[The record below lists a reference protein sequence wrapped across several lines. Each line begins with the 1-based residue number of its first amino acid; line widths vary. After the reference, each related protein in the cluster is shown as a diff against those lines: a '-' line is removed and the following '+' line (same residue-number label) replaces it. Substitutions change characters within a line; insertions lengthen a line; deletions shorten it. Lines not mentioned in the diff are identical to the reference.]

1 MGRKHTHTAV
11 VYSLHIV
18 YMLTYHSNDVCRH
31 DGMPL
36 HAIAFGSQ
44 KRVFCTDL
52 FRIENAKQVLAAAAM
67 HTATTAAVS
76 S

>member
-1 MGRKHTHTAV
+1 
-11 VYSLHIV
+11 
-18 YMLTYHSNDVCRH
+18 
-31 DGMPL
+31 MPL
-36 HAIAFGSQ
+36 NAIAFGSQ

-52 FRIENAKQVLAAAAM
+52 FRVENAKQVVDAAAM

>member
-1 MGRKHTHTAV
+1 
-11 VYSLHIV
+11 
-18 YMLTYHSNDVCRH
+18 
-31 DGMPL
+31 MPL
-36 HAIAFGSQ
+36 HIIAFGSQ
-44 KRVFCTDL
+44 KRVFCTEL

>member
-1 MGRKHTHTAV
+1 
-11 VYSLHIV
+11 
-18 YMLTYHSNDVCRH
+18 
-31 DGMPL
+31 MPL

-52 FRIENAKQVLAAAAM
+52 FRVENAKQEVDAAAM

>member
-1 MGRKHTHTAV
+1 
-11 VYSLHIV
+11 
-18 YMLTYHSNDVCRH
+18 
-31 DGMPL
+31 MPL
-36 HAIAFGSQ
+36 YIIAFGSQ
-44 KRVFCTDL
+44 KLVFCTDL

>member
-1 MGRKHTHTAV
+1 
-11 VYSLHIV
+11 
-18 YMLTYHSNDVCRH
+18 
-31 DGMPL
+31 MPL
-36 HAIAFGSQ
+36 HIIAFGSQ

>member
-1 MGRKHTHTAV
+1 
-11 VYSLHIV
+11 
-18 YMLTYHSNDVCRH
+18 
-31 DGMPL
+31 MPL
-36 HAIAFGSQ
+36 HALAFGSQ

-52 FRIENAKQVLAAAAM
+52 FRIENAKQVLAAAVM

>member
-1 MGRKHTHTAV
+1 
-11 VYSLHIV
+11 
-18 YMLTYHSNDVCRH
+18 
-31 DGMPL
+31 MPL

-44 KRVFCTDL
+44 KRGFCTGL

-67 HTATTAAVS
+67 NKATTAAVS

>member
-1 MGRKHTHTAV
+1 
-11 VYSLHIV
+11 
-18 YMLTYHSNDVCRH
+18 
-31 DGMPL
+31 MPL

>member
-11 VYSLHIV
+11 VYSLYIV
-18 YMLTYHSNDVCRH
+18 YRCSNDVCRH

-36 HAIAFGSQ
+36 HIIAFGSQ

-52 FRIENAKQVLAAAAM
+52 FRIENAKQVLAAAAPM
-67 HTATTAAVS
+67 HTATTTAAVS

>member
-1 MGRKHTHTAV
+1 
-11 VYSLHIV
+11 
-18 YMLTYHSNDVCRH
+18 
-31 DGMPL
+31 MPL

-52 FRIENAKQVLAAAAM
+52 FRIENAKQVLAAAAAAM